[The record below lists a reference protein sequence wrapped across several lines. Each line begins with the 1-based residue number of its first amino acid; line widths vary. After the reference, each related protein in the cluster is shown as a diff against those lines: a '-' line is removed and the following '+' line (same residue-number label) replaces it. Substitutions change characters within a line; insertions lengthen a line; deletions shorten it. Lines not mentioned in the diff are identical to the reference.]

1 MTAARRRSPA
11 EMCTRP
17 NFSTMSSH
25 WVPLPDAGAPAM
37 TILLGPVPA
46 MDTMDVRAEEARTAE
61 REAAE
66 NFLVVALP
74 LVNWVFTAG
83 AAEAE
88 RAKDIG
94 VVVVAGV
101 VCGCARREW

>member
-1 MTAARRRSPA
+1 
-11 EMCTRP
+11 
-17 NFSTMSSH
+17 
-25 WVPLPDAGAPAM
+25 M

-101 VCGCARREW
+101 VGGCAKRTRQRMASRGRLTNPKHSVLNIRQSGEGTLVLPWLT

>member
-11 EMCTRP
+11 DMCTRP

-37 TILLGPVPA
+37 TIRLGPA
-46 MDTMDVRAEEARTAE
+46 AAIATMDLRGEEEARTAE
-61 REAAE
+61 REV
-66 NFLVVALP
+66 NFFAALP

-83 AAEAE
+83 AAVAVRANDMRRVVEAY
-88 RAKDIG
+88 A
-94 VVVVAGV
+94 
-101 VCGCARREW
+101 